1 MKVAVSFLKS
11 KYNIK
16 ETIKKIEETNADF
29 IHIDFMDG
37 KFVEN
42 KSITFNE
49 MKKALLNTNKMLDVH
64 LMVNNP
70 SKYINEFATLNTDY
84 ITFHYEAVKDVMKVI
99 NEIKEV
105 GLRIGLSINPNTK
118 ISEVEKYLPYIDQ
131 LLVMSV
137 IPGKGGQTFM
147 ESTIEKIEE
156 LISIREINKFDFI
169 ISVDGGIND
178 ETVSL
183 VNSDMV
189 VSGSYICMSDN
200 YQERIDRLK

>member
-49 MKKALLNTNKMLDVH
+49 MKKALLNTNKMLDIH